1 MQANTTDIFYLT
13 ILNSNQ
19 TSSLMV
25 SHTSHEGVRGLPER
39 RASGNRRNIE
49 NTDCHSDCNDS
60 KIMQSAPKSQG
71 ARCANLC
78 VALLAQLMPAHQR
91 RAASGN
97 RRAQS
102 LNAIRSPPH
111 PFRGSNGKRRLDAK
125 CFAFI
130 CEPPRGT
137 VASLLP
143 NPRERDVRIF
153 DSR

>member
-97 RRAQS
+97 RRFAPPKSQGARCANLRFALS
-102 LNAIRSPPH
+102 RLGDLNPGPTH
-111 PFRGSNGKRRLDAK
+111 YE
-125 CFAFI
+125 C
-130 CEPPRGT
+130 
-137 VASLLP
+137 VALP
-143 NPRERDVRIF
+143 L
-153 DSR
+153 S